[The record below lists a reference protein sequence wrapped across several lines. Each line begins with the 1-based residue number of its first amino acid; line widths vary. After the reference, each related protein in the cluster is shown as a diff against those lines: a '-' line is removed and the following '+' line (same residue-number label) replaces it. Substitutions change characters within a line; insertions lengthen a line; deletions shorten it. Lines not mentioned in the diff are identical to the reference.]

1 MRTPFQ
7 LTPRAINDLCEIWDY
22 IAADNVNAANRV
34 ESAIFSAC
42 NSLAK
47 RPLMGS
53 RRSEIT
59 PLPVRF
65 WTVTRFPNFIVIY
78 RPDTKPLQVIAV
90 LHGNRNLKALLEK
103 TTASE

>member
-1 MRTPFQ
+1 MPTPFQ
-7 LTPRAINDLCEIWDY
+7 FTPRALDDLSGIWEY
-22 IAADNVNAANRV
+22 IAEGSMDAANRV

-42 NSLAK
+42 NSLAR

-65 WTVTRFPNFIVIY
+65 WTVTRFPNFIVVY
-78 RPDTKPLQVIAV
+78 RPDTRPLQVIAV
-90 LHGNRNLKALLEK
+90 LHGKRNLKALLEQ
-103 TTASE
+103 SER